1 MKKYLYLSIIIFS
14 SLSYCQQLNKI
25 EIRNSHQYYWGEA
38 SSENEQEASDIALT
52 NLTKQIAVRVSS
64 DFKNKVTE
72 TNGNVEENTE
82 NILKTYSN
90 ATLTNVK
97 SISSLVGGKIEMF
110 HYIEK
115 SEVNKI
121 FNDRKRL
128 IENLFAEAQES
139 EKAGYFKDAIMY
151 YYFSLVLM
159 NSIPETNITS
169 KSTNLAVEIPKRI
182 NAIINAIKFRL
193 ISDEKT
199 SEKERELIFEVTAY
213 DKSVNSIDFKFW
225 DGTKQIDVKASD
237 GEGILQLVGSSVS
250 FDELKV
256 SIKYDYYECRDQLRE
271 VGEIWQLVNKPSF
284 ANSKNVKLTIEENVQ
299 TVVSPSV
306 EHNNYESITV
316 PDNDLK
322 IDLAKSEACP
332 VIEKIGKQT
341 LLLLDA
347 IEKRKMPVIKQLT
360 DGDEFLFNKISDL
373 IKYNDFVIV
382 GNQQSANINKTYEG
396 WELRKIK
403 VLNRY
408 SSINEQSKEYI
419 VLDFDETGNLYDMT
433 FGIMEGLY
441 DEFVDQ
447 ANYAGDWGN
456 RQVIIKFMEK
466 YRTAYLGRNLA
477 MLDSIFA
484 EEAVIIVGRV
494 LRKNLNKDV
503 SKYANQ
509 IPDVEYT
516 RYTKRDYLKQ
526 QEKVFRSHKDI
537 YLGFSDFTIRRKN
550 KAPSFYGISMR
561 QKYQATRYADEG
573 YLFLLVDFP
582 DGEQP
587 QIYVRS
593 WQPQEWDM
601 NELIDT
607 GFFNINQ

>member
-1 MKKYLYLSIIIFS
+1 MLLFIAIIVSTLSAQE
-14 SLSYCQQLNKI
+14 LSKQ
-25 EIRNSHQYYWGEA
+25 EIKNSNDYYWGEA
-38 SSENEQEASDIALT
+38 TSENEQEASDLALA

-64 DFKNKVTE
+64 NFKNKVTE
-72 TNGNVEENTE
+72 ADGNIEENTE
-82 NILKTYSN
+82 NLLKTYSS

-97 SISSLVGGKIEMF
+97 TISNLVGGEIETF

-121 FNDRKRL
+121 FNDRKKL
-128 IENLFAEAQES
+128 IENLYNEALQS
-139 EKAGYFKDAIMY
+139 EKDAYFKDAIMY
-151 YYFSLVLM
+151 YYYSLVLM
-159 NSIPETNITS
+159 NSIPETNFLYQ
-169 KSTNLAVEIPKRI
+169 STNLAVDIPKRI
-182 NAIINAIKFRL
+182 NAIINGTKFCL

-199 SEKERELIFEVTAY
+199 SDKERELILQVTTF
-213 DKSVNSIDFKFW
+213 DKPVNNIDFKFW
-225 DGTKQIDVKASD
+225 DGTKQIDVRASD

-250 FDELKV
+250 FNELKV

-284 ANSKNVKLTIEENVQ
+284 ANSKNVKLVLGENS
-299 TVVSPSV
+299 TAGKSTPP
-306 EHNNYESITV
+306 ENNNYESLTI
-316 PDNDLK
+316 PDNDYK
-322 IDLAKSEACP
+322 ISLNKTEECP
-332 VIEKIGKQT
+332 VVEKIGKQA
-341 LLLLDA
+341 LLLINA
-347 IEKRKMPVIKQLT
+347 IEKRNMSVIKQLT
-360 DGDEFLFNKISDL
+360 NGDEFLYKKITDL
-373 IKYNDFVIV
+373 IKYNDFIII
-382 GNQQSANINKTYEG
+382 GDEQYANINKTYEG

-419 VLDFDETGNLYDMT
+419 VLDFDEQGNLYDMT
-433 FGIMEGLY
+433 FGIMDGLY
-441 DEFVDQ
+441 DEFVEQ
-447 ANYAGDWGN
+447 ANYAGDWAN

-484 EEAVIIVGRV
+484 DEAVIIVGRV
-494 LRKNLNKDV
+494 LKKNLNKDV

-509 IPDVEYT
+509 VPDVEYT

-526 QEKVFRSHKDI
+526 QERVFRSYKDI
-537 YLGFSDFTIRRKN
+537 YLGFSDFKIRRKN

-561 QKYQATRYADEG
+561 QKYHATRYADEG

-593 WQPQEWDM
+593 WQPQEWNM